1 MMHFKVFHQKNY
13 VENMLISKFYIF
25 VLIAN
30 VNASVHSVLF
40 MVYILIFL
48 GKHKDHDV
56 KTVRKSQPLV
66 KAEM

>member
-1 MMHFKVFHQKNY
+1 MMHSKVFHQKDY
-13 VENMLISKFYIF
+13 VENMSINKFYIF
-25 VLIAN
+25 VSIVN
-30 VNASVHSVLF
+30 VNAFVHNVLS
-40 MVYILIFL
+40 MVLIQIIL

>member
-1 MMHFKVFHQKNY
+1 
-13 VENMLISKFYIF
+13 MLISKFYIF